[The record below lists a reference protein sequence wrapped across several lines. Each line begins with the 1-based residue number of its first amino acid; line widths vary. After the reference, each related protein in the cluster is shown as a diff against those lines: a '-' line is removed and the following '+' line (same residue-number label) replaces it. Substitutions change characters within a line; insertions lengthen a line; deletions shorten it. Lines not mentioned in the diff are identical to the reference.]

1 MVKFVGHLDTNS
13 NKKKGKNK
21 MLTIMRIFVLVIL
34 FFDTTS
40 LTNAAEFTNAQRQEM
55 GSIIKD
61 YLLSHPEILQ
71 DVSKLLE
78 EKQKQVEGNA
88 RKDSI
93 VKNADKIF
101 HNTSDFVAGNPKGDV
116 TIVEFFDYNCPWC
129 KKSFPGVMSLI
140 ETDKK
145 VRLVLKEFPILG
157 PDSEYASQAAI
168 AAGGQGK
175 YLEMHKAMYQHQ
187 GHMTKEAVDE
197 VAVSLGLDMAKLKKA
212 MEETAT
218 MEVINKNRDLGQTL
232 SISGTPAFVIGDI
245 LVPGYLPADELA
257 TAIQEVRQ
265 TGGCAIC

>member
-1 MVKFVGHLDTNS
+1 
-13 NKKKGKNK
+13 
-21 MLTIMRIFVLVIL
+21 MLTVIRMFAFCIAFFGASSLVY
-34 FFDTTS
+34 
-40 LTNAAEFTNAQRQEM
+40 AAEFSDAQRQEM

-71 DVSKLLE
+71 DVSKLLD

-88 RKDSI
+88 RKDTI
-93 VKNADKIF
+93 VKNAGRIF

-129 KKSFPGVMSLI
+129 KKSFPGIMSLI

-157 PDSEYASQAAI
+157 PDSEYASKAAI
-168 AAGGQGK
+168 AAGKQGK

-187 GHMTKEAVDE
+187 GHMTKESVDE

-212 MEETAT
+212 MEETST
-218 MEVINKNRDLGQTL
+218 MEVINQNRDLGQTL
-232 SISGTPAFVIGDI
+232 SISGTPAFVIGDT

-257 TAIQEVRQ
+257 AAIQDVRQ
-265 TGGCAIC
+265 TGGCSIC